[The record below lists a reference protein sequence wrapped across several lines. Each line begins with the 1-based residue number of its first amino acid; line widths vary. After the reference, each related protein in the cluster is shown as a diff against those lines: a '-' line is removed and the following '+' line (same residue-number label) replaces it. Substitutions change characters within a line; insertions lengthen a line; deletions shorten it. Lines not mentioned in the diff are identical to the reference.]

1 VEMIGPLRPQDF
13 IAAQLAYLDAYERLL
28 AEHPWN
34 EAKFNELLKSVMLS
48 LLPLLRSQS
57 AMWEQL
63 LASQRQFIELY
74 RQVLHTGLNQSE
86 AAPEES
92 ASSPT
97 MTGDAR
103 EAAEDA
109 DS

>member
-1 VEMIGPLRPQDF
+1 MIGPLRPQDF

-48 LLPLLRSQS
+48 LLPLLRAQS

-86 AAPEES
+86 A
-92 ASSPT
+92 SPT